1 MTFTE
6 AAVEVLRSVGTPLHY
21 KKITEIAIERNLLSH
36 VGKTP
41 ETTMSSRLSTMV
53 KKDRGDA
60 PITKVKPGVFALR
73 DLPEAAIE
81 APESAAESDAP
92 EEADAA
98 AAPEEAQASD
108 EAGEDSPSDE
118 NADEEPSVATQD
130 LPGADVFPEEDGD
143 DDLILANLDD
153 DSREGRKPRKRRPR
167 RRRERDSEGG
177 SSSEGRSEGRS
188 EARSE
193 GRSEARSEGRS
204 EARSERRSPPRS
216 RSRKEPQAPATRSAE
231 AGEPVGRDLSDAIET
246 ALRGRSRQ
254 SRALVQVAEALIETG
269 RLAGTPA
276 LLAPTLGA
284 AIRGD
289 NAKRQAA
296 GGRARFREGDG
307 QVSLMEWSLP
317 SDAVNAERDA
327 VRAADRQRQSV
338 RRAFIKRLR
347 DLPDGALLELLA
359 TWLNAV
365 GVQSLRA
372 VRADAG
378 DFSLAGTL
386 RRGPEETPLAITIY
400 RGKQPVGT
408 DAVVALRGGLHHFDH
423 ARLGWVVT
431 LGEVRDGTVSEAHA
445 EGAAPCALFDG
456 DALAASMEDVG
467 VGIRRASLPL
477 AVLDVDLLDSL
488 GGPAPRSSSTS
499 ARDNSTTNGDEA
511 TDQDGNKRRR
521 SRRRG
526 GRRRG
531 SRDEAGEESSPQESA
546 DASEVADT
554 PKKADSEP
562 AKPETESASA
572 PEPAEDTEKKAA
584 EPAPAPKA

>member
-6 AAVEVLRSVGTPLHY
+6 AAVEVLRSVGKPLHY
-21 KKITEIAIERNLLSH
+21 KKITEIAIEKNLLSH

-41 ETTMSSRLSTMV
+41 ETTMSSRLATMV

-73 DLPEAAIE
+73 EFSEEVVD
-81 APESAAESDAP
+81 APESDAKDSDTPIAAEAAEALEDDASP
-92 EEADAA
+92 EAEEAFEDDS
-98 AAPEEAQASD
+98 SD
-108 EAGEDSPSDE
+108 EDTEERPSI
-118 NADEEPSVATQD
+118 ATQD
-130 LPGADVFPEEDGD
+130 LPGADVFPEEDD
-143 DDLILANLDD
+143 DDELILANLDEE
-153 DSREGRKPRKRRPR
+153 SREGRKPRKRRPR

-177 SSSEGRSEGRS
+177 PSAD
-188 EARSE
+188 ARP
-193 GRSEARSEGRS
+193 
-204 EARSERRSPPRS
+204 ERRSPS
-216 RSRKEPQAPATRSAE
+216 RTRKEPPAPATRAAE

-246 ALRGRSRQ
+246 ALRGGSRRP
-254 SRALVQVAEALIETG
+254 RALVQVAQALIDSG
-269 RLAGTPA
+269 RLAGTPG

-289 NAKRQAA
+289 NAKRRAA
-296 GGRARFREGDG
+296 GGRARFRERDG
-307 QVSLMEWSLP
+307 LVSLMEWSLP

-327 VRAADRQRQSV
+327 VRAADRQRQGV

-359 TWLNAV
+359 TWLNAI

-400 RGKQPVGT
+400 RGHEPLGN
-408 DAVVALRGGLHHFDH
+408 DAIVSLRGGLHHFDH
-423 ARLGWVVT
+423 ARMGWVVT
-431 LGEVRDGTVSEAHA
+431 LGQLRDGTVIEAHA

-456 DALAASMEDVG
+456 DALAGSMEEVG

-477 AVLDVDLLDSL
+477 AILDVDLLDSL
-488 GGPAPRSSSTS
+488 GGVATRSSSSS
-499 ARDNSTTNGDEA
+499 ASSPSATANGNEKAD
-511 TDQDGNKRRR
+511 TDAEGNKRRR
-521 SRRRG
+521 NRRRG

-531 SRDEAGEESSPQESA
+531 GRDEAGEERSQDQSA
-546 DASEVADT
+546 AAGEVADT
-554 PKKADSEP
+554 PDPSDSEP
-562 AKPETESASA
+562 AKAETESASA
-572 PEPAEDTEKKAA
+572 PEPAEDKEKKPADL
-584 EPAPAPKA
+584 APAPEVEAEQL